1 MMRNLSYPRH
11 TMRNPSHPRI
21 LLRASL
27 LAATAALASAST
39 AAAADPPAA
48 FVCDATSRSA
58 GSPRPA
64 NASGVAVADQ
74 FAAAE
79 ATVKQP
85 DRLCGPAS
93 TAGVPPADATTS
105 LLRRKERSSEP
116 GSRVRG
122 VAIDNALGAHAFD
135 LGRPNGLLLPTAVDK
150 NVSPAALDFQSHGV
164 DRYQC
169 RVARAAG
176 KASSFPFK
184 GAVVSLTDADG
195 ATRDYEVL
203 RPKRLCAAADVSGET
218 RKNAGWHLACYDAR
232 AASTAR
238 ENGLHVNDGLDA
250 LTLNRGATKEIC
262 LPSRAVYACNG
273 APELCDR
280 RYDEVS
286 YATTH
291 NAMSN
296 AEDAFGGPNQQYA
309 VTRQLADGVRG
320 LMLDTHYDAGQTM
333 LCHAFCVLGKRPL
346 VATLTDIREFLDS
359 HPYEIVSIIFESY
372 VSAND
377 TRIAFEAAGLAP
389 NLHTQPVAAPW
400 PTLREMIAADRRLVV
415 FTDSQGGTY
424 GWYHDVWSYAFE
436 THYSFATPADLS
448 CTPNRGNPANRLF
461 ILNHFLTQI
470 FGSPMLA
477 EQINHNPL
485 FIDRAGACAAANA
498 ALPNFVTVDF
508 HDIGDTLQVVDALN
522 GL

>member
-1 MMRNLSYPRH
+1 MMRNPR
-11 TMRNPSHPRI
+11 HPRI
-21 LLRASL
+21 PILPTL
-27 LAATAALASAST
+27 LAATAALAC
-39 AAAADPPAA
+39 AAAATAADPPAA
-48 FVCDATSRSA
+48 FVCDTTSRST
-58 GSPRPA
+58 GSARPGTV
-64 NASGVAVADQ
+64 SGLAVADQ

-85 DRLCGPAS
+85 DRLCAPAS
-93 TAGVPPADATTS
+93 TAGVPPTDAATS

-135 LGRPNGLLLPTAVDK
+135 LGRPNGLLVPTAVDAIA
-150 NVSPAALDFQSHGV
+150 SPAALDFQSHGV

-203 RPKRLCAAADVSGET
+203 RPKRLCAAADVAGEPK
-218 RKNAGWHLACYDAR
+218 KNAGWHLACYEAR
-232 AASTAR
+232 AAATGR
-238 ENGLHVNDGLDA
+238 ENGLHVNDGFDA

-296 AEDAFGGPNQQYA
+296 AADAFGGPNQQYA

-320 LMLDTHYDAGQTM
+320 FMLDTHYDAGQTM

-346 VATLTDIREFLDS
+346 VATLTDIREFLES
-359 HPYEIVSIIFESY
+359 NPYEIVSIIFESY

-377 TRIAFEAAGLAP
+377 TRIAFEAAGLMP
-389 NLHTQPVAAPW
+389 YLHAQPVAAPW

-448 CTPNRGNPANRLF
+448 CTPNRGNPSNRLF
-461 ILNHFLTQI
+461 ILNHFLTQT
-470 FGSPMLA
+470 FGSPALA
-477 EQINHNPL
+477 DQINHDPL
-485 FIDRAGACAAANA
+485 FIDRANQCAAEDAH
-498 ALPNFVTVDF
+498 LPNFVTVD
-508 HDIGDTLQVVDALN
+508 HYQIGDVFPVVDALN